1 MQGTG
6 NTHTHLKNNKKHS
19 FKKIKAAGGGGDGR
33 VAQAELKAW
42 RW

>member
-19 FKKIKAAGGGGDGR
+19 FKKIKAVGGDGR